1 MKTRLT
7 EALGI
12 EIPIVQAPMAGASG
26 AALAVEVALVGALG
40 SLPCA
45 TLGADAIRRE
55 VGRIRQHTQRPINLN
70 FFCHASPAEDTEREA
85 QWRRRLDQYYVEL
98 GVGRD
103 RRASGRA
110 RAPFDEATCEL
121 VEELRPAVVSFHF
134 GLPGAGLVERV
145 HATRATIFA
154 SATSADEARWLED
167 RGCDVIIAQGAE
179 AGGHRAM
186 FLTSDASA
194 QTGTMALVPQVVDA
208 VAVPV
213 IAAGGIADARGIAAA
228 LMLGADGV
236 QIGTGF
242 LLCPEALTSALHR
255 SVLQDGVDTRTVLTN
270 VFTGRPARA
279 VVNRAVVELGP
290 MAMEV
295 PEFPLAAN
303 AMAPLRA
310 AAEQRGS
317 SDFTP
322 LWSGQGAALAR
333 PVPAG
338 QLVRALIEETVRRL
352 AGSSA
357 LI

>member
-26 AALAVEVALVGALG
+26 AALAIEVALAGALG

-70 FFCHASPAEDTEREA
+70 FFCHASPVDDAEREA
-85 QWRRRLDQYYVEL
+85 QWRSRLDTYYTEL
-98 GVGRD
+98 GIRRD
-103 RRASGRA
+103 RRPMGSV
-110 RAPFDEATCEL
+110 RAPFDSASCEL
-121 VEELRPAVVSFHF
+121 VEEVRPAVVSFHF
-134 GLPGAGLVERV
+134 GLPDADLVERV
-145 HATRATIFA
+145 RATRATILA
-154 SATSADEARWLED
+154 SATSVDEARWLED
-167 RGCDVIIAQGAE
+167 RGCDVVIAQGAE

-186 FLTSDASA
+186 FLTSDATA
-194 QTGTMALVPQVVDA
+194 QIGTMALVPQVVDA
-208 VAVPV
+208 VAIPV

-242 LLCPEALTSALHR
+242 LLCPEAMTSEWHR
-255 SVLQDGVDTRTVLTN
+255 RALQDGVETRTVLTN

-279 VVNRAVVELGP
+279 IVNRAVVELGP
-290 MAMEV
+290 IATDL
-295 PEFPLAAN
+295 PEFPLVAN

-310 AAEQRGS
+310 TAEERGS

-322 LWSGQGAALAR
+322 LWSGQAAALAK
-333 PVPAG
+333 PLPAG
-338 QLVRALIEETVRRL
+338 QLVRALMEETERRL
-352 AGSSA
+352 HGSSA